1 MTAAVHALHHPEPL
15 PLASR
20 KDLLGVGEADP
31 ATGIRHSLPALH
43 GLLSDLGFHII
54 TCNPGHWLLR
64 LHQALP
70 ELHFYTEAE
79 LAHFARH
86 RARRYAQHYARQNLR
101 RT

>member
-43 GLLSDLGFHII
+43 GLLSDLGFSYHHLQ
-54 TCNPGHWLLR
+54 PGPLAVAAPPGIAGTSLL
-64 LHQALP
+64 
-70 ELHFYTEAE
+70 Y
-79 LAHFARH
+79 
-86 RARRYAQHYARQNLR
+86 
-101 RT
+101 